1 MSLLTMLPASAVRL
15 LRKLMLQQGRRM
27 NAERMLARSKRGAV
41 RAVANAVRHSAAY
54 RTLLHEHQIDLSTL
68 GPHTELS
75 ALPVLTK
82 ANTFERFTLA
92 QLARPTPPC
101 QLADVLTSSGRGG
114 PSFGY
119 RLTAR
124 EPHETSWFDID
135 LGLQDVFNVDTHA
148 TLLVNCLPMGVVF
161 SSRAVTVANVSVR
174 EDMACAILRDIGPNY
189 KQTLL
194 CTDPLFIRRLLDE
207 AHTAGVDWR
216 ALNTSVIV
224 GEEVLVEAQR
234 DYIAARMGIDLE
246 AGAGDGPQRMIGSS
260 FGVGE
265 LGLNLLFESRETI
278 QMRRAMRAQPALAQ
292 LLGGNSDA
300 TSAPSLFCFNPL
312 RCYIEVVD
320 PGPDGFGE
328 LCFTMLDPHA
338 IIALPRYTTGD
349 MGKLIGPHDLA
360 DAAKLSGCAL
370 PWLPVVAV
378 KGRIKDR
385 PIDMPS
391 VESIKELI
399 YSVHAVADHLTGAFR
414 LAKATGGGIKLT
426 LQASTDLAAQDPR
439 LQQQLLALFERDQYA
454 PFELELLAP
463 LAFPYRPL
471 LDHERKFAY
480 LAPTL
485 A

>member
-1 MSLLTMLPASAVRL
+1 MSLLTMLPAAAVRL
-15 LRKLMLQQGRRM
+15 LRKLMLQQGRGM
-27 NAERMLARSKRGAV
+27 NAERMLANSKRGAV
-41 RAVANAVRHSAAY
+41 RAAAQAARHSAAY
-54 RTLLHEHQIDLSTL
+54 RALLQEHRIDPSTL
-68 GPHTELS
+68 GAHTELS
-75 ALPVLTK
+75 ALPILTK
-82 ANTFERFTLA
+82 TNTFERFTLA
-92 QLARPTPPC
+92 QLARPTPAH

-114 PSFGY
+114 HSFGY

-135 LGLQDVFNVDTHA
+135 LGLQDVFNVDAHA

-161 SSRAVTVANVSVR
+161 NSRAVTVANVSVR
-174 EDMACAILRDIGPNY
+174 EDMACAILRDIGPRF

-207 AHTAGVDWR
+207 ASVAGVDWK
-216 ALNTSVIV
+216 ALHTSVIM

-246 AGAGDGPQRMIGSS
+246 AGPGDGPQRMIGSS

-278 QMRRAMRAQPALAQ
+278 RMRRAMRVQAALAQ
-292 LLGGNSDA
+292 LLSGNSDA

-312 RCYIEVVD
+312 RCYIEVVN

-349 MGKLIGPHDLA
+349 MGKLIGRHDLA
-360 DAAKLSGCAL
+360 EAARLAGCAL

-385 PIDMPS
+385 PTDMPS

-414 LAKATGGGIKLT
+414 LAKATGGGVKLT
-426 LQASTDLAAQDPR
+426 LQASTERAAQDPGLR
-439 LQQQLLALFERDQYA
+439 RQLLILFDRHQSI
-454 PFELELLAP
+454 PIELELLAP

-480 LAPTL
+480 LAATL
-485 A
+485 E